1 MLAMAVA
8 VWIFE
13 IAFVAVACARK
24 IENDRA
30 KNPFVRDDT
39 ASLRMSTLLCAR
51 VFATSF
57 SAAVF
62 ERANFLLLP
71 QNRTAL
77 PETLFLFF
85 SFVFV
90 VDDWGPLKKFFFLNK
105 S

>member
-62 ERANFLLLP
+62 ERANFLLSLKTGRP
-71 QNRTAL
+71 S
-77 PETLFLFF
+77 PKPSFFSFLFF
-85 SFVFV
+85 CFCC
-90 VDDWGPLKKFFFLNK
+90 G
-105 S
+105 

>member
-39 ASLRMSTLLCAR
+39 ASLRMSTLLCAC

-57 SAAVF
+57 LAAVF

-85 SFVFV
+85 CFCC
-90 VDDWGPLKKFFFLNK
+90 G
-105 S
+105 

>member
-30 KNPFVRDDT
+30 KNPFIRDDN

-57 SAAVF
+57 SVAVF

-71 QNRTAL
+71 QNTNRPSRNPL
-77 PETLFLFF
+77 SFFLLFLLWMT
-85 SFVFV
+85 
-90 VDDWGPLKKFFFLNK
+90 WGPLKKFFFLNK

>member
-57 SAAVF
+57 LAAVF

-71 QNRTAL
+71 QNTVR
-77 PETLFLFF
+77 PSPKPSFFF

-90 VDDWGPLKKFFFLNK
+90 MDDWGPLKKFFFLNK

>member
-57 SAAVF
+57 SADVF
-62 ERANFLLLP
+62 ERANFLLLKTGRP
-71 QNRTAL
+71 S
-77 PETLFLFF
+77 PKPSFF
-85 SFVFV
+85 SF
-90 VDDWGPLKKFFFLNK
+90 LLFLLWMTGVL
-105 S
+105 

>member
-71 QNRTAL
+71 QNTDGPPRNPL
-77 PETLFLFF
+77 SFLLFLLWMTG
-85 SFVFV
+85 V
-90 VDDWGPLKKFFFLNK
+90 L
-105 S
+105 

>member
-30 KNPFVRDDT
+30 KNPFVRDDN

-62 ERANFLLLP
+62 ERANFLLP